1 MPLISKDEPFRTSIV
16 NIGYMVLKHLD
27 EVGAERLSLTEIT
40 SVLKRKRG
48 DELHAVRKLLTQ
60 THKDREESMSRTL
73 SAFHERKPIPEKSI
87 SGTIPPCSHLFWGG
101 LRDAQCNFPLI
112 GNPGAKIS
120 IERKVSTPCNG
131 RIDCS
136 LCNAGLTRTVVLGSR
151 PLGSGSETA
160 TFCGTCAHAALKSLF
175 IYHR

>member
-60 THKDREESMSRTL
+60 
-73 SAFHERKPIPEKSI
+73 
-87 SGTIPPCSHLFWGG
+87 
-101 LRDAQCNFPLI
+101 
-112 GNPGAKIS
+112 
-120 IERKVSTPCNG
+120 
-131 RIDCS
+131 
-136 LCNAGLTRTVVLGSR
+136 
-151 PLGSGSETA
+151 
-160 TFCGTCAHAALKSLF
+160 
-175 IYHR
+175 